1 MVFRLG
7 RHLHILTLLC
17 LSMLLADGC
26 SKVTTSTGG
35 APGNAAT
42 IHGVVRVALKAEPN
56 TLNPVI
62 SGLIQEGYVESAI
75 FDGLVQYD
83 DHAKLVP
90 DLATEVPSLANGG
103 ISSDGKTITYHLR
116 DNVVWHDGQPLRSD
130 DVAFTY
136 RLYVNPKVN
145 GYYQQTY
152 ARIAALTTPDPHT
165 VVLHLRAPFASALY
179 QFFER
184 GNGGFVVPRHIL
196 ERSSDIN
203 RDPFSQHP
211 VGTGPMR
218 FDRWDH
224 GTLIV
229 LQANPHYF
237 AGAPKIRS
245 VHILIV
251 ANPNTTRSMVASHEL
266 DVATD
271 LTPTQYSGLQHLDGV
286 HAFLVP
292 TYLERFLTFNVRREP
307 FTDPRVRQA
316 LAFALDRRRIVA
328 TAYNNT
334 AIAADSLIPPYD
346 WAYDKD
352 NAAPRYD
359 PAAAKALLQSAGW
372 TLGAENTWHKQ
383 GRTLAFGLLNQPEL
397 NSLSTL
403 GQEIQRAWR
412 ELGVD
417 VTIRQV
423 PRNIIYGNP
432 GLAFSGRFDTL
443 IDDWGADTEPDRT
456 HIIATKE
463 ISPRGF
469 NDAFFSDALIDRWSE
484 EALAS
489 YDQAKRARLYAQ
501 IQRRLNTELPYV
513 PLVWEQRIYALNT
526 DLHGFKAEPIYSD
539 FWNVQEWQI

>member
-1 MVFRLG
+1 MVLTKGRLT
-7 RHLHILTLLC
+7 HILMLVC
-17 LSMLLADGC
+17 LGAFVLSGC
-26 SKVTTSTGG
+26 SKVSTSHGG
-35 APGNAAT
+35 AHSNPAT
-42 IHGVVRVALKAEPN
+42 IHGIVRVALKAEPN

-90 DLATEVPSLANGG
+90 DLAIQVPSVANGG
-103 ISSDGKTITYHLR
+103 ISPDGKTITYHLR
-116 DNVVWHDGQPLRSD
+116 DNVKWHDGQPLRSD

-136 RLYVNPKVN
+136 RLYVNPKIN

-152 ARIAALTTPDPHT
+152 ARIAAVSTPDRLT
-165 VVLHLRAPFASALY
+165 VVLHLRAPFASALSE
-179 QFFER
+179 FFER
-184 GNGGFVVPRHIL
+184 GSGGFVVPRHIL
-196 ERSSDIN
+196 GRSAGVN
-203 RDPFSQHP
+203 RDPFGQHP
-211 VGTGPMR
+211 IGTGPMR
-218 FDRWDH
+218 FERWDH
-224 GTLIV
+224 GTRIV
-229 LQANPHYF
+229 LQANPRYF
-237 AGAPKIRS
+237 AGAPKIGS

-271 LTPTQYSGLQHLDGV
+271 LTPTQYAGLQHLDGV

-307 FTDPRVRQA
+307 FTDVRVRQA
-316 LAFALDRRRIVA
+316 LALALDRRRIA
-328 TAYNNT
+328 ANAYNNT
-334 AIAADSLIPPYD
+334 ATAADSLIPPYD

-359 PAAAKALLQSAGW
+359 PAAAKALLQNAGW
-372 TLGAENTWHKQ
+372 TLGGDLLWRKQ
-383 GRTLAFGLLNQPEL
+383 GRTLAFGLLNQPES

-412 ELGVD
+412 EFGAD
-417 VTIRQV
+417 VTIHQV
-423 PRNIIYGNP
+423 PRNVIYGNP
-432 GLAFSGRFDTL
+432 GIAFSGKFDTL

-469 NDAFFSDALIDRWSE
+469 NDAFFSDGLIDRWSE

-489 YDQAKRARLYAQ
+489 YDQATRKRLYAQ
-501 IQRRLNTELPYV
+501 IQRRLNTLLPYV
-513 PLVWEQRIYALNT
+513 PLVWEQRIYAVNT
-526 DLHGFKAEPIYSD
+526 DLYGFKAEPIYSD
-539 FWNVQEWQI
+539 FWNVQDWQI